1 MSKSRKSIAKLTAVV
16 AIALMSAACAGNE
29 ASDAAESSPPATSA
43 PAAENQG
50 APVTPNADTPAIETS
65 AGNPP
70 VGNTPVL
77 VPPSAE
83 NPAAEPADPPSR
95 DDATVDARDYQ
106 QGSDYYFQSPSG
118 SIMCGIKEGT
128 EATGCQMINVDATPP
143 AEMQECWS
151 RENTSGGAK
160 VSGTG
165 SEYLCMN
172 QGAYVGAP
180 TDGGDRGGGNVLEYG
195 DVLIVRGVACTS
207 ETTGITCYMGQNG
220 FHVSK
225 EATNLF

>member
-1 MSKSRKSIAKLTAVV
+1 M
-16 AIALMSAACAGNE
+16 AIALISAACAGNE
-29 ASDAAESSPPATSA
+29 VTGATESSPPATSA
-43 PAAENQG
+43 PAAENRT
-50 APVTPNADTPAIETS
+50 APAMPTADTPATETS

-70 VGNTPVL
+70 VGSTPVL

-83 NPAAEPADPPSR
+83 NPAAQPADPPNR
-95 DDATVDARDYQ
+95 DDATVDARHYQ
-106 QGSDYYFQSPSG
+106 QGSNYYFQSPSG
-118 SIMCGIKEGT
+118 SIMCGITEGP
-128 EATGCQMINVDATPP
+128 EATGCQMIDVDPTPP
-143 AEMQECWS
+143 AEMQECWN

-165 SEYLCMN
+165 SEYVCTN
-172 QGAYVGAP
+172 QGVYVGAP
-180 TDGGDRGGGNVLEYG
+180 TDGGDRGGGRVLEYG

-207 ETTGITCYMGQNG
+207 ETTGVTCYMGQNG